1 MNRGVWS
8 VGFFDALGSGFSG
21 ALVPGFSR
29 GRGGGG
35 LWVVVSGGAG
45 GGEMGRRFSRR
56 GRVHLFVSGMALRRL
71 ALLCE

>member
-1 MNRGVWS
+1 M
-8 VGFFDALGSGFSG
+8 
-21 ALVPGFSR
+21 PGFSR